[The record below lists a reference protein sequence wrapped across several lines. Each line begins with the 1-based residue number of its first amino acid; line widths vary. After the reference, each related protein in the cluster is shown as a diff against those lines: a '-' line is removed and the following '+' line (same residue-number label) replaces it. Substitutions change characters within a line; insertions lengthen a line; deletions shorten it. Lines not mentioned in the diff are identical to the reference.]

1 MNLKQ
6 QHKQENNNLFYL
18 IDLTLL
24 IYFVFSFKKG
34 NDNPKQN
41 SLSEYCM
48 SSVEVQYFNALI
60 KNNPIFGQP
69 LKNRQEAYENLFEM
83 SKKWLHKKKPIRLFF
98 SPRYYK
104 PNGIDIALYL

>member
-6 QHKQENNNLFYL
+6 QHRQENNNLFYL

-24 IYFVFSFKKG
+24 IDSVFSFKKG

-48 SSVEVQYFNALI
+48 SSVEIQYFNALI
-60 KNNPIFGQP
+60 KNNPIFDQP
-69 LKNRQEAYENLFEM
+69 LKNKQEAYEKLFEM
-83 SKKWLHKKKPIRLFF
+83 SKKMIIQKET
-98 SPRYYK
+98 Y
-104 PNGIDIALYL
+104 